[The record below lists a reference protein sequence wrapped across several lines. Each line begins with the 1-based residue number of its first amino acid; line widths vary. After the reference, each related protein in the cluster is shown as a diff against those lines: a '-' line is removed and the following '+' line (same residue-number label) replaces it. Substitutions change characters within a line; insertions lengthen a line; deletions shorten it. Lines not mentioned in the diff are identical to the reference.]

1 LFLIPAVGLIPLFL
15 ENDVLEAKHFWI
27 QFSNVTVNYSH
38 DSCYIGD
45 VLCGADWKLIASIAG
60 KQINLF
66 DNTNLSSVY
75 NNRTYPLDN
84 KSIDIEIP
92 ENGTITLAS
101 VGIERDSE
109 SAEIPDISNIT
120 SAVKGVPYLGDA
132 AAIANAARNVIA
144 YAVALDKND
153 ELGILTKDFNAI
165 NNFGVGSH
173 YDSSCLKS
181 DPDADCVKDYI
192 LEYSIHEFVPIP
204 KDSLIAEVFVHE
216 NFTGPSTVVGDNIA
230 SFDDIFHDSISSI
243 KLYTGSNYT
252 QGDFLEICDRPY
264 HTGECFELQPGI
276 YDFKGF
282 SINDMIDSIRFV
294 RPGIS

>member
-153 ELGILTKDFNAI
+153 ELVYLQKILT
-165 NNFGVGSH
+165 
-173 YDSSCLKS
+173 L
-181 DPDADCVKDYI
+181 
-192 LEYSIHEFVPIP
+192 
-204 KDSLIAEVFVHE
+204 
-216 NFTGPSTVVGDNIA
+216 
-230 SFDDIFHDSISSI
+230 
-243 KLYTGSNYT
+243 
-252 QGDFLEICDRPY
+252 
-264 HTGECFELQPGI
+264 
-276 YDFKGF
+276 
-282 SINDMIDSIRFV
+282 
-294 RPGIS
+294 